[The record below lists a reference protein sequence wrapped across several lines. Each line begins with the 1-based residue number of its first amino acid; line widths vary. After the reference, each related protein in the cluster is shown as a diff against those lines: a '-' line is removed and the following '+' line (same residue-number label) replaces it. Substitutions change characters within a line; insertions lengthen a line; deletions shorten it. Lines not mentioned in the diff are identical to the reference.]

1 MTESDSATWAALG
14 AAGLAALFFA
24 AAVVLLVRWRRA
36 AARESADVREA
47 SRRTEGLIAELRGA
61 LAAAGGDG
69 DRPDLHDEIGFTL
82 DLDEALGRALR
93 AAVRLLGASA
103 ALIALARKGGEPIVA
118 SYGLTAEE
126 SARELVALPPESGG
140 ARAVRLDYL
149 YGEDDPA
156 GDEFRI
162 GGGLAVRLLDEE
174 GGRVGTLGLFWRRD
188 GDAITEEA
196 VTRAEELA
204 SAVGPA
210 LENAFRFAEVR
221 RLADIDTLTGLQ
233 SRRYFRERLAR
244 ECVRAHRYGRGLAL
258 LLFDLRTVESP
269 HSLADAGERIE
280 NVVRASDVACY
291 LGEGVFAVILP
302 ESGRLD
308 ADRLYRRLQFSLGAR
323 VDSPSERL
331 RLVAAAAEL
340 GPGDDPESLY
350 RRAQQLLDSAREPAQ
365 ASAR

>member
-47 SRRTEGLIAELRGA
+47 SRRTEDLVAELRGA

-162 GGGLAVRLLDEE
+162 GGGLAVRLFDEE

-196 VTRAEELA
+196 VARAEELA
-204 SAVGPA
+204 SAFGPA

-221 RLADIDTLTGLQ
+221 RLADTDTLTGLK

-350 RRAQQLLDSAREPAQ
+350 RRAQQLLESAREPAQ